1 MLPGLASSRRRTL
14 GKVIGMH
21 ILEDDGGRTVAL
33 ALAQSIR
40 RQIRANRVE
49 RDRLERA
56 LTAVAVIVARLDL
69 EAASPAAIRPSIHRR
84 AGRYAR
90 PMQSIHDTDG
100 IYDLYPGV
108 ADSDDLAPQW
118 RQSS

>member
-1 MLPGLASSRRRTL
+1 MLLALASPRRRTP

-21 ILEDDGGRTVAL
+21 ILEEDGGRTVAL

-90 PMQSIHDTDG
+90 PMQSLHESDG
-100 IYDLYPGV
+100 IYDLCAGG
-108 ADSDDLAPQW
+108 AESDDLVRQW